1 MKTQKQD
8 DKSWWQYGYV
18 WLILAG
24 PLAVI
29 IASFI
34 TLKLAIQTPDPV
46 VDDYYR
52 KGININ
58 KTLDNASMTPAG
70 QARNHAATIG
80 METNP

>member
-1 MKTQKQD
+1 MMKSQKQD
-8 DKSWWQYGYV
+8 DKSWWHYGYV

-24 PLAVI
+24 PLVVI
-29 IASFI
+29 VASFI

-58 KTLDNASMTPAG
+58 KTLSEASMAPA
-70 QARNHAATIG
+70 QQVRNHAATIG
-80 METNP
+80 GKE